1 MNTILCFLCLSI
13 IGWICLFIGL
23 AQSRRFRAR
32 TTVETCRVEGIIQGY
47 EVEEK
52 PWGRGPTA
60 KCYHPVVCF
69 TVDGHPYTAT
79 ADFYYLEMRGQ
90 DHKHPP
96 EGSAV
101 ILYINPSNPF
111 RFHLEQEKDDKG
123 MVRIGIYCIILAAVV
138 SAVCA
143 LVFKW

>member
-1 MNTILCFLCLSI
+1 MNTIFCFLSFSA

-23 AQSRRFRAR
+23 SQSRRFRAR
-32 TTVETCRVEGIIQGY
+32 VAVETIRAEGVIQSY

-60 KCYHPVVCF
+60 KCYHPIISF
-69 TVDGHPYTAT
+69 TVNGHPYTTT

-90 DHKHPP
+90 EPKRPP

-101 ILYINPSNPF
+101 VLYFNPSNPF
-111 RFHLEQEKDDKG
+111 KFHLEQEKDDWG
-123 MVRIGIYCIILAAVV
+123 MIRIGIYFIILATVV

-143 LVFKW
+143 LFFRW

>member
-1 MNTILCFLCLSI
+1 MNTILCFLCLSL

-32 TTVETCRVEGIIQGY
+32 VAVETDRAEGIIQGY
-47 EVEEK
+47 EVEER

-60 KCYHPVVCF
+60 KCYHPVVSF

-79 ADFYYLEMRGQ
+79 ADFYYLEMRRQ
-90 DHKHPP
+90 DPKRPP
-96 EGSAV
+96 EGSPV
-101 ILYINPSNPF
+101 VLYFSPSNPF
-111 RFHLEQEKDDKG
+111 RFHLEQEKDDRG
-123 MVRIGIYCIILAAVV
+123 MVRIGVYSIIVAAVV

-143 LVFKW
+143 LVLKW